1 MFIPL
6 CITVYELVALT
17 LSTTIKIKKYITI
30 SRKNNKSRKKG
41 MIIEMDLN
49 QPLAYRMRP
58 KTLEDYV
65 GQEHIL
71 GKDKILYRTI
81 KADRLSSI
89 ILWGPPGCGKTSL
102 ARVISNTTK
111 YKFTRIN
118 AVTSGIGDIK
128 KAIEEASNLL
138 LNPSGKCILFIDEI
152 HRFNK
157 LQQDALLPYVE
168 NGTVILIGAT
178 TENPYFEV
186 NKALISRSMVCK
198 LNPLIEDDIYKILKK
213 SLVSEE
219 GLASYN
225 IKIED
230 ETLRK
235 IAEVSNGDVRTALN
249 GLEIAVLTTNMDSD
263 GFIHITN
270 EIAADCI
277 QRRKA
282 VFDKNGDSHYDNI
295 SAFIKSM
302 RGSDPDATVFYLA
315 RAIDGGEEPMFL
327 ARRIVIASSEDVGL
341 ADPNALVVATSAM
354 QAVNMVGMPEARII
368 LSEAALYVA
377 RAKKSNAS
385 YMAINKALEDV
396 KTKDTGEIPMHIRN
410 APAEGMSEFGYHE
423 GYKYPHD
430 YPGHYV
436 EQQYLPDKMVGTKYL
451 GEI

>member
-1 MFIPL
+1 
-6 CITVYELVALT
+6 
-17 LSTTIKIKKYITI
+17 
-30 SRKNNKSRKKG
+30 
-41 MIIEMDLN
+41 MDLN

-58 KTLEDYV
+58 KTLEEYV

-118 AVTSGIGDIK
+118 AVAAGIGDIK
-128 KAIEEASNLL
+128 KAIEDAQNLL

-186 NKALISRSMVCK
+186 NKALISRSMICR
-198 LNPLIEDDIYKILKK
+198 LNPLTEEDIYKVLKR

-230 ETLRK
+230 ETLKK

-249 GLEIAVLTTNMDSD
+249 GLEIAVLTTTMDQD
-263 GFIHITN
+263 GFIHITD
-270 EIAADCI
+270 EIAAECV

-282 VFDKNGDSHYDNI
+282 IFDKNGDSHYDNI

-315 RAIDGGEEPMFL
+315 RALNGGEDPMFI
-327 ARRIVIASSEDVGL
+327 ARRIVIAASEDVGL

-368 LSEAALYVA
+368 LSEAAIYVA
-377 RAKKSNAS
+377 LAKKSNAS
-385 YMAINKALEDV
+385 YLAINKALEDV
-396 KTKDTGEIPMHIRN
+396 STKDTGEIPMHIRN

-430 YPGHYV
+430 YPGHWV
-436 EQQYLPDKMVGTKYL
+436 EQQYLPDKMLGTRYL
-451 GEI
+451 EQGDVHFVSELEQRDRHEKL